1 MNFFCEHCANS
12 WLVTL
17 GLLLVNVLA
26 ISGFAW
32 TTLKLRRIARELP
45 INSKIV
51 SSINELRGDEGS
63 VVTIRCDSPDLG
75 VHRNVGI
82 EVVCNGNWWG
92 GMFYGCTLLDAL
104 EKAVDAKRRFC
115 EQTPA

>member
-1 MNFFCEHCANS
+1 MNFFCEHCGNA

-32 TTLKLRRIARELP
+32 TTLKLRSIARELP

-51 SSINELRGDEGS
+51 AAINELRADEGS
-63 VVTIRCDSPDLG
+63 IVTIRCDSPDLG
-75 VHRNVGI
+75 AHRNVII
-82 EVVCNGNWWG
+82 EVDCKWTDWG
-92 GMFYGCTLLDAL
+92 GMFYGSTLLDAL
-104 EKAVDAKRRFC
+104 EMTVDAKRTHDRILH
-115 EQTPA
+115 